1 MRNIIK
7 IAVAVLIMA
16 VAVPGRAQE
25 WEKANDTTYVRRFE
39 QSTGTLTEYANPV
52 DMAALTV
59 KLNNDLRGAALCQ
72 AGAIGCGFVA
82 AAAGLGSAIAYN
94 GKSTTLN
101 TASVLFGLACLG
113 LEIGAIDKMC
123 QKRVY
128 IAPDGVVIRLN
139 RTEQPKF
146 DNKKARKRE

>member
-1 MRNIIK
+1 MKYFIK

-16 VAVPGRAQE
+16 AAVPIRAQE
-25 WEKANDTTYVRRFE
+25 WTKMNDTTYVRRFE

-59 KLNNDLRGAALCQ
+59 KINNDLRSAALCQ
-72 AGAIGCGFVA
+72 AGAFGCGFVA
-82 AAAGLGSAIAYN
+82 AAAGLGSAMTYN

-101 TASVLFGLACLG
+101 AAAVVFGLACLG

-128 IAPDGVVIRLN
+128 VAPDGVVIRLN

>member
-1 MRNIIK
+1 MRNLIK

-16 VAVPGRAQE
+16 AAEPMMAQE
-25 WEKANDTTYVRRFE
+25 WEKVNDTTYVRRFE

-72 AGAIGCGFVA
+72 AGSFGCGFVA

-101 TASVLFGLACLG
+101 AAAVLFGLASLFF
-113 LEIGAIDKMC
+113 EIGAIDKMY
-123 QKRVY
+123 QRRVY
-128 IAPDGVVIRLN
+128 VAPDGVVIRFN
-139 RTEQPKF
+139 RTEQPRY

>member
-1 MRNIIK
+1 MRNIIT

-16 VAVPGRAQE
+16 AAVPMRAQE
-25 WEKANDTTYVRRFE
+25 WTKVNDTTYVRRFE

-52 DMAALTV
+52 DMTALTA
-59 KLNNDLRGAALCQ
+59 KLNNDMRSASICRGAAV
-72 AGAIGCGFVA
+72 GFGF
-82 AAAGLGSAIAYN
+82 AAAGAALLSAT
-94 GKSTTLN
+94 KSGGQNKALN
-101 TASVLFGLACLG
+101 AMSVVFGLACLG
-113 LEIGAIDKMC
+113 LEIGSIDIMS

>member
-1 MRNIIK
+1 MRNLIK

-16 VAVPGRAQE
+16 AAVPMRAQE

-59 KLNNDLRGAALCQ
+59 KLNNDMRSASLCR
-72 AGAIGCGFVA
+72 AGAFGCGFA
-82 AAAGLGSAIAYN
+82 AIASGLGSAIAYN
-94 GKSTTLN
+94 GNSTTLN
-101 TASVLFGLACLG
+101 TVAVIFGLACLG

-128 IAPDGVVIRLN
+128 VAPDGVVIRLN
-139 RTEQPKF
+139 RTEQPRY